1 MTTTNSTT
9 TDALSRMQLH
19 GLQLPNEQQPTTHEE
34 SGAHSAQSLPNSSLW
49 TDGLPDPVKI
59 KNKME
64 RTVEAFVNHRYP
76 PIEDGQ
82 FRYLRLIHQR
92 KLVQAEFYA
101 TMSYYES
108 LLYAAPVLPLRAESS
123 TTTVLPYQP
132 ATKRKR
138 GRPSTGGRKPR
149 PTTRKGQ
156 TKQDQDD
163 LSY

>member
-1 MTTTNSTT
+1 MTTQATNDLLLAASL
-9 TDALSRMQLH
+9 ARWQLT
-19 GLQLPNEQQPTTHEE
+19 GQQPSHTEPDAPGE
-34 SGAHSAQSLPNSSLW
+34 LSAPTPPDSSLW

>member
-1 MTTTNSTT
+1 MTTLATS
-9 TDALSRMQLH
+9 DLLAADVLGR
-19 GLQLPNEQQPTTHEE
+19 LQLTDQLGLDA
-34 SGAHSAQSLPNSSLW
+34 SGAPSVPPPPDSSLW

-64 RTVEAFVNHRYP
+64 RAVEAFVNYRYP
-76 PIEDGQ
+76 PVEDGP
-82 FRYLRLIHQR
+82 FLYLRLIRQR

-108 LLYAAPVLPLRAESS
+108 LLYAAPVLPLRVESS

-149 PTTRKGQ
+149 PTTRKGR
-156 TKQDQDD
+156 TKEDD
-163 LSY
+163 GSY